1 MFDRDD
7 SLNVTF
13 VEELVRRVGEF
24 NRFPTKVT
32 PGSAFSGF
40 LQGVLKEIGVGFKQ
54 QKFPA
59 TEVTLYSTKVESLSV
74 YKVKPAMLDFYL
86 FLVILGYLV
95 LVWGAVKV
103 LSKNSN
109 KKKRS

>member
-1 MFDRDD
+1 MFDKGE

-13 VEELVRRVGEF
+13 IEELVRKVSEF

-40 LQGVLKEIGVGFKQ
+40 LQGVLKDIGVVFKQ

-59 TEVTLYSTKVESLSV
+59 TEVTLYSTKAENLSV
-74 YKVKPAMLDFYL
+74 FKVKPAMLDFYL
-86 FLVILGYLV
+86 FLAILGYLV
-95 LVWGAVKV
+95 LVWGSVKV
-103 LSKNSN
+103 LSKSSN